1 MIHEWQPMILMMA
14 CGRGGAILFLS
25 FYHTGRRMNRWKHFK
40 NVTLLLILLRAL
52 VWIPGGCYKERR
64 MVIRMRK
71 WIINM
76 GILTGIWLTLAG
88 CGAPKAQVIME
99 AETAAADGTET
110 QAGQELLGDP
120 KERAEETVSFLE
132 QFESSLSFQDMDR
145 ERAAAYGGPLED
157 SYAFYGRETE
167 DGAGYVLGI
176 KIRKESLLDG
186 LTVYGED
193 DHMEAVIQNDQ
204 DGGYDTVYELDGISV
219 FLSGSSQNGVL
230 NEVLYL
236 QPEDLETPEELLN
249 AFDLGYCHG
258 AAGAAYVRDVLERQV
273 RFTPPD
279 TEAYLAVEVERD
291 RELCT
296 EYVPLTREEER
307 EILDSKEPVPLE
319 DGDRL
324 EFFVSQ
330 ETYEEQ
336 DIDGG
341 AVTAPALR
349 IAEER
354 CGFRPSY
361 IEPDMDIEKKE
372 ETREE
377 AEKENEGEAGE
388 ETGEENEEAR
398 EEAGEESEEAR
409 EEAGERAREAMENGE
424 ADGD

>member
-1 MIHEWQPMILMMA
+1 
-14 CGRGGAILFLS
+14 
-25 FYHTGRRMNRWKHFK
+25 
-40 NVTLLLILLRAL
+40 
-52 VWIPGGCYKERR
+52 
-64 MVIRMRK
+64 MRK

-279 TEAYLAVEVERD
+279 TEAYLAVEV
-291 RELCT
+291 
-296 EYVPLTREEER
+296 
-307 EILDSKEPVPLE
+307 
-319 DGDRL
+319 
-324 EFFVSQ
+324 
-330 ETYEEQ
+330 
-336 DIDGG
+336 
-341 AVTAPALR
+341 
-349 IAEER
+349 
-354 CGFRPSY
+354 
-361 IEPDMDIEKKE
+361 
-372 ETREE
+372 
-377 AEKENEGEAGE
+377 
-388 ETGEENEEAR
+388 
-398 EEAGEESEEAR
+398 
-409 EEAGERAREAMENGE
+409 
-424 ADGD
+424 

>member
-1 MIHEWQPMILMMA
+1 MGQRPRLDRSCWEIQR
-14 CGRGGAILFLS
+14 RGQRKRFLFWS
-25 FYHTGRRMNRWKHFK
+25 S
-40 NVTLLLILLRAL
+40 LRAAFPSRIWTGKGQL
-52 VWIPGGCYKERR
+52 LTAVPWR
-64 MVIRMRK
+64 
-71 WIINM
+71 
-76 GILTGIWLTLAG
+76 ILTRFTDV
-88 CGAPKAQVIME
+88 KQRM
-99 AETAAADGTET
+99 
-110 QAGQELLGDP
+110 
-120 KERAEETVSFLE
+120 
-132 QFESSLSFQDMDR
+132 
-145 ERAAAYGGPLED
+145 GP
-157 SYAFYGRETE
+157 
-167 DGAGYVLGI
+167 GYVLGI

-291 RELCT
+291 GELCT

-398 EEAGEESEEAR
+398 EEAGE
-409 EEAGERAREAMENGE
+409 RAREAMENGE